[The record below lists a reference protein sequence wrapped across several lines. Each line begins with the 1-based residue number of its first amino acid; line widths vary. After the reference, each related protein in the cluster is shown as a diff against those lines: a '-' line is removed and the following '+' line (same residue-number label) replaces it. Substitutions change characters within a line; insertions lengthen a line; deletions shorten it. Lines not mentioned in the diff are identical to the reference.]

1 MGVSVSLPQ
10 FQSLNDDQRWQAV
23 LERDRRFDGALFY
36 AVRSTGIYCRVV
48 CPSRRPRRQQVEFYP
63 VPAAAEQAGYRACR
77 RCRPREMVQRDPQVA
92 LVERACRVL
101 EQSRGER
108 VTLAGLGRTLHVSGP
123 HLQRVFTRITGVS
136 PRAYADSIRNR
147 RLRASLRSGTT
158 VSRALYDAGYGSPSR
173 VYEGRAA
180 AIGMTPAT
188 YKEGGTGEHITWATA
203 ATPLGRVLVA
213 ATGRGICFVTLGD
226 SDRVLERALGQ
237 EFPGAE
243 RVHDESALKEQLQAV
258 TEQIAGRVPHEALP
272 LDIRATAFQ
281 RAVWEELRR
290 VPAGETVTYA
300 ELARRIGRPSAVRA
314 VASAVASNH
323 LAVLIPCHRVV
334 RSDGAIGGYR
344 WGVERKRRLLA
355 AESRG

>member
-1 MGVSVSLPQ
+1 
-10 FQSLNDDQRWQAV
+10 
-23 LERDRRFDGALFY
+23 
-36 AVRSTGIYCRVV
+36 
-48 CPSRRPRRQQVEFYP
+48 
-63 VPAAAEQAGYRACR
+63 
-77 RCRPREMVQRDPQVA
+77 
-92 LVERACRVL
+92 
-101 EQSRGER
+101 
-108 VTLAGLGRTLHVSGP
+108 
-123 HLQRVFTRITGVS
+123 
-136 PRAYADSIRNR
+136 
-147 RLRASLRSGTT
+147 
-158 VSRALYDAGYGSPSR
+158 
-173 VYEGRAA
+173 
-180 AIGMTPAT
+180 
-188 YKEGGTGEHITWATA
+188 
-203 ATPLGRVLVA
+203 
-213 ATGRGICFVTLGD
+213 
-226 SDRVLERALGQ
+226 
-237 EFPGAE
+237 
-243 RVHDESALKEQLQAV
+243 V